1 MMQLYVKYDKENE
14 KVIAGPQGSQS
25 DDTWLPFIR
34 AQDLEVGQ
42 EVHTHWVEEAGAV
55 FQVGGE
61 KRVPDYAEGR
71 YNAYPELRE
80 QFDTLWHDIN
90 NGALDKTGK
99 FYSAISEVKETYPKP
114 GE

>member
-1 MMQLYVKYDKENE
+1 MQLYVQYDKENE
-14 KVIAGPQGSQS
+14 KVIAGPQGSQL
-25 DDTWLPFIR
+25 DDTWVPFIPAR
-34 AQDLEVGQ
+34 DLEERQ
-42 EVHTHWVEEAGAV
+42 EVHSRWVEEVGV
-55 FQVGGE
+55 VLQVGGE
-61 KRVPDYAEGR
+61 KLVPDYAEQR
-71 YNAYPELRE
+71 FTAYPELRE